1 MLSPIEFSKSGASLN
16 PSEEIEEI
24 SHLGSLHR
32 NMELQSAQVTL
43 QIRKVNIFV
52 VVFVKQKSKLIL
64 DGLAR

>member
-1 MLSPIEFSKSGASLN
+1 MYVRNYHICIVLSPIEFSKSGASLT

-52 VVFVKQKSKLIL
+52 VYL
-64 DGLAR
+64 